1 MNCLHIVHSLD
12 RGLGGVVTA
21 ATGMCQALAK
31 DGCSVELLASQSQSD
46 ELQHL
51 ESEYRGPKPQ
61 LLPRSFP
68 ARFFNS
74 YAIGPWLAEHA
85 TRFDIVSLHGVFT
98 GVTWQAY
105 RALRQ
110 QRVPY
115 LLHAHGAL
123 DPFDLRKKRWAKGL
137 LGPLY
142 LRNLMNQSKG
152 VMFTTEL
159 EAERAQLFGSRA
171 TRYVAPLSVSPLPPA
186 GPNARRRF
194 RMRHGI
200 PQDALVVLFLGR
212 VDYKKGLQWLLPAL
226 LEAKKAN
233 RDLWFVVAGSFAG
246 AFGVRVRTRLQSGGF
261 SDWTSLVGFLSG
273 SEKTE
278 AFQAADL
285 FALPSANENF
295 GITVVEAL
303 QAGLPILISDEV
315 YIYREIKKHDAC
327 AVCKPNYESC
337 RDRLVDLVSDNNQ
350 RSQLAARASS
360 AAERLFSVQVAT
372 ERLKSIY
379 GQVLSGA

>member
-1 MNCLHIVHSLD
+1 MKVLHIVHSLD

-21 ATGMCQALAK
+21 ATGMCQALAQ
-31 DGCSVELLASQSQSD
+31 DGCSVELLASHAQSD

-51 ESEYRGPKPQ
+51 EAEYCGPHPQ

-74 YAIGPWLAEHA
+74 SAVRAWLSENA

-105 RALRQ
+105 RALQ
-110 QRVPY
+110 QQKVPY

-123 DPFDLRKKRWAKGL
+123 DPFDLRKKSWAKKL

-142 LRNLMNQSKG
+142 LRDLMDKSRG

-159 EAERAQLFGSRA
+159 ESERAELFGSRA
-171 TRYVAPLSVSPLPPA
+171 PRYVAPLSVSALPQLDTD
-186 GPNARRRF
+186 ARRRF
-194 RMRHGI
+194 RERHDI

-226 LEAKKAN
+226 LEAKKVN
-233 RDLWFVVAGSFAG
+233 PKLWFVLAGSFTG
-246 AFGVRVRTRLQSGGF
+246 AFGVEMRQQLQSSKF

-273 SEKTE
+273 PEKTE
-278 AFQAADL
+278 AFQASDL
-285 FALPSANENF
+285 FTLPSANENF

-303 QAGLPILISDEV
+303 QAGLPVLISDEV
-315 YIYREIKKHDAC
+315 YIYREIEQHAAC

-337 RDRLVDLVSDNNQ
+337 RAKLVELVGDANQ
-350 RSQLAARASS
+350 RRRLAANASLAADGLFS
-360 AAERLFSVQVAT
+360 PRIAAERVKT
-372 ERLKSIY
+372 IY
-379 GQVLSGA
+379 EQVLSGA